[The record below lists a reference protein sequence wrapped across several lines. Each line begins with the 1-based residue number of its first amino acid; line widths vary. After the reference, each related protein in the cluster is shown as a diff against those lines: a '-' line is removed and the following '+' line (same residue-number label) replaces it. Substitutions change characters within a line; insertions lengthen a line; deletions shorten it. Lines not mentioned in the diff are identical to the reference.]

1 MADQNRTTMS
11 AVTVTATHK
20 GIRQKVALYRGM
32 GAEELNNILQV
43 IFQLAAPVVGLLCEV
58 SCVDRLK
65 GSPVGVVGAAQDGL
79 WICGYDN
86 IRTIL

>member
-1 MADQNRTTMS
+1 MS
-11 AVTVTATHK
+11 AVTVTASYK

-58 SCVDRLK
+58 SCVDRLR

-79 WICGYDN
+79 RIFGYAD
-86 IRTIL
+86 IRTILLTPIFSS